1 MEWTMGPPDTWDRTK
16 AFLESLAAQLPE
28 KPAGI
33 LVISGHWEESVP
45 TSSTAV
51 RPALIYDYSGFPE
64 ATYHLQW
71 PAPGSPEI
79 AARAGTLLR
88 QAGLPAAEDSS
99 RGFDHGVF
107 VPLKVAFP
115 QAIFRWRRCLW
126 RIHSTRHFTSP
137 WGEHSSHCAMKE
149 C

>member
-1 MEWTMGPPDTWDRTK
+1 MGPPDTWDATK
-16 AFLESLAAQLPE
+16 AFLESLAGQLPE

-33 LVISGHWEESVP
+33 LIISGHWEEQVP
-45 TSSTAV
+45 TASTTE

-64 ATYHLQW
+64 ATYHLEW

-79 AARAGTLLR
+79 AERAGALLR
-88 QAGLPAAEDSS
+88 QAGLPAAEDGS

-115 QAIFRWRRCLW
+115 QADIPVVRCLW
-126 RIHSTRHFTSP
+126 RIHSTRHFISR
-137 WGEHSSHCAMKE
+137 WGGHSGHCATRE
-149 C
+149 Y